1 MAATEWRA
9 AARCITHPA
18 KLSVAAMAICV
29 EVGKA
34 KRQLSKLMEASV
46 RGEEVILQEAGVA
59 LVKLV
64 PVAKAPADISP
75 SGQ

>member
-1 MAATEWRA
+1 MATAERRA
-9 AARCITHPA
+9 AARCITHSV
-18 KLSVAAMAICV
+18 KLSIAAMAICV
-29 EVGKA
+29 EVSKA
-34 KRQLSKLMEASV
+34 KRQLSKLMDASM

-64 PVAKAPADISP
+64 PVAKAAADKSP